1 MTCAAGNP
9 NFFLLDS
16 TAGWDVDPNA
26 TQGLVGT
33 NPPGCL
39 ALAPPTPP
47 APGQQVT
54 EVVDL
59 NQVVPYLPPA
69 ALARGCGACE
79 WYLVTPAPP
88 TSLLLHRDACHTDWQ
103 QVWKRQV
110 VSPLQGAVAVAV
122 GRGRIAI
129 SEQGANRVRVWA
141 EHVWA
146 EDGMRQL
153 ADIAIAAPGPL
164 TFNQRGELF
173 VTSANS
179 PLIARYDAG
188 GRSRG
193 SFAAPLPSGSVFAIA
208 VDSNDCVWVVT
219 QQNGSWTLWSAA
231 PGYKFVPATISQLQN
246 AFAPTGLVN
255 ASPEG
260 FCFNQDTRRGLGT
273 TTCFNWYGSL
283 LQAAAVG
290 SYPLP
295 PLSQYGQLMTQEI
308 DSGVPRC
315 QWHRIRVDADVP
327 PGTTFHIAVA
337 TTEEIN
343 PPAQGDQTRELPP
356 WNTFP
361 PAVPGGPNPAGVPHF
376 SDWTMGPSG
385 STDFLIDQPPGR
397 YLYLRLRMIGN
408 GTATPM
414 VRSIQIDFPRVT
426 SLDHLPEVYR
436 ENPNAEDFSER
447 FLSLFDASIADLDRT
462 IERYPA
468 LLDAGGVPEQLL
480 PWLGGFFDITFD
492 PTWDATLRRS
502 ILQNAPQLYLQR
514 GTAAG
519 LQLAV
524 QTVFGVSI
532 AINEFSAAGPWGALL
547 CKPSSAQKCCAE
559 SSSTASSTASVSPA
573 VCLGSTRLFGRNSS
587 RFRLDHST
595 LGVAPLRGYGNP
607 DRDPFASGAY
617 RFQVLVPASAA
628 LSQSQQQQRFSNLV
642 QAQSPAHTIAS
653 IRFGGTGFIV
663 GLWSAVGID
672 SAFLSTPAP
681 VLGSGGTAQLNR
693 MSILPG
699 PTGTQSSIGRN
710 TIIGTQFIAG

>member
-9 NFFLLDS
+9 NFILIDS
-16 TAGWDVDPNA
+16 TAGWDVGTNA
-26 TQGLVGT
+26 SPGLVGVS
-33 NPPGCL
+33 PVGCL
-39 ALAPPTPP
+39 ALAPPPIQ
-47 APGQQVT
+47 GQQVT
-54 EVVDL
+54 AAVDL
-59 NQVVPYLPPA
+59 NQIVPYLPPA
-69 ALARGCGACE
+69 PLARGCSACE

-88 TSLLLHRDACHTDWQ
+88 TSLLLHRDACHTSWQ
-103 QVWKRQV
+103 QVWKGQAAP
-110 VSPLQGAVAVAV
+110 SLQNAVAVAV

-141 EHVWA
+141 EH
-146 EDGMRQL
+146 GMRPL
-153 ADIAIAAPGPL
+153 AEIAIAAPGPL
-164 TFNQRGELF
+164 ACNQRGEFF

-188 GRSRG
+188 GSSRG
-193 SFAAPLPSGSVFAIA
+193 SFAAALPSGSVLAIA
-208 VDSNDCVWVVT
+208 VDSNDDVWVVM
-219 QQNGSWTLWSAA
+219 QQSGSWTLWSAG
-231 PGYKFVPATISQLQN
+231 PRDPFVPATISQLQN
-246 AFAPTGLVN
+246 AFAPTGLVA
-255 ASPEG
+255 ASPDG
-260 FCFNQDTRRGLGT
+260 FGFNEDTRRGLGT
-273 TTCFNWYGSL
+273 TTGFNWYGRP

-295 PLSQYGQLMTQEI
+295 PLNQYGQLMTQEI

-327 PGTTFHIAVA
+327 PGTTFLIAVA
-337 TTEEIN
+337 TTEQIN
-343 PPAQGDQTRELPP
+343 PPAQGDQTRELAP
-356 WNTFP
+356 WNTF
-361 PAVPGGPNPAGVPHF
+361 PAGVPHF
-376 SDWTMGPSG
+376 SDWTTGPPG

-414 VRSIQIDFPRVT
+414 VRTIQIDFPRVT

-436 ENPNAEDFSER
+436 ENPKAEDFSER

-502 ILQNAPQLYLQR
+502 ILKNAPQLYLQR

-524 QTVFGVSI
+524 QTVFGVNI

-547 CKPSSAQKCCAE
+547 CNQSCQKTCCSQ
-559 SSSTASSTASVSPA
+559 SSSTASISPP

-607 DRDPFASGAY
+607 DQDPFASGAY

-672 SAFLSTPAP
+672 SAFLPLPAP
-681 VLGSGGTAQLNR
+681 VLGSSGTAQLNR